1 MINKAILLGRLGADP
16 EIRYTPD
23 GAQVV
28 NINLATSRKFKD
40 NSGTRQEETEWHR
53 VVFFGKMAENAGAY
67 LKKGSQVY
75 IEGRIRTQKWKGQ
88 DDKDNYRTE
97 IVGERLNFLNTGNKD
112 ENLVRQE
119 SNHSQDLPAEK
130 FADYDDDI
138 PF

>member
-97 IVGERLNFLNTGNKD
+97 IVGERLNFLNTGKKD

-119 SNHSQDLPAEK
+119 SNPSQDLPEEK

>member
-119 SNHSQDLPAEK
+119 SNPSQDLPAEK